1 MKFSYWIALILV
13 LTYCFPA
20 LLFLSNTNSKHTEV
34 QKEFTSLHPIL
45 RLGISTVVQ
54 LDKGLI
60 VTDSNRIPEDYRKM
74 GLPTKS
80 HSLHFK
86 QSDGFSHAIDIRVK
100 GRSEVRNWL
109 LERYFRMMGFNTL
122 RHFGTA
128 DHLHVSLL
136 SHDRPHGI

>member
-1 MKFSYWIALILV
+1 
-13 LTYCFPA
+13 
-20 LLFLSNTNSKHTEV
+20 
-34 QKEFTSLHPIL
+34 
-45 RLGISTVVQ
+45 
-54 LDKGLI
+54 
-60 VTDSNRIPEDYRKM
+60 M